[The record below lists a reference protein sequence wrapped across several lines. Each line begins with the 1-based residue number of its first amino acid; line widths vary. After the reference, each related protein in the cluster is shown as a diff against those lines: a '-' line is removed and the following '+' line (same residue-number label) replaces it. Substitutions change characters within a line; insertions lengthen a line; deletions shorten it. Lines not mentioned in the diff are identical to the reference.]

1 MSLTPPELTPR
12 HHLQVSGTWPH
23 LLVRQRLGIQFWDGC
38 PNYVHVVSSRKPC
51 APSLFYLSIR
61 ESLQLRERAA
71 DAPATQRRVRL
82 PQPAGATSKH
92 TTLLGAASQPPPRA
106 PGARYNAGGSLY
118 IPYKMKVGCTIVVH
132 WRNHKQWTC

>member
-1 MSLTPPELTPR
+1 MVFGKRLIRLPAPSDTLGAQNRLRAGQPCRRRAARTR
-12 HHLQVSGTWPH
+12 DA
-23 LLVRQRLGIQFWDGC
+23 RQAHQL
-38 PNYVHVVSSRKPC
+38 P

-106 PGARYNAGGSLY
+106 PGARYNAGGTTY
-118 IPYKMKVGCTIVVH
+118 VPYKMKVGCTIVVH